1 MKKFSTAFCLAALL
15 STSLS
20 AKNQWRIDSNEEWK
34 AATSQA
40 SELKIENGLA
50 QPQAENA
57 QFSSIIK
64 NFDEKQK
71 LDNIQFK
78 QSAIWDNWEQID
90 DITPPGLGNAYVFL
104 PVAPGDYYILAMP
117 PKPKIEYPK
126 GLDKKEKKAFLN
138 KYYKENSEKKPN
150 GGYHSWHSTDLKS
163 WTHCGPVSKSRWVTT
178 AEYADG
184 KFYIYYDEP
193 NDQDPHL
200 IIDTDLKDGKIGQV
214 MGKVF
219 DDPTHGS
226 DIAAF
231 RDEDGTFHLIYE
243 DWSPINA
250 RENAWDSPLAG
261 RVSSPDGIK
270 GFTFGQ
276 HPNII
281 DHRTTPTGKKGTFNH
296 GATKAVNGTGILEY
310 EIHEPKQNAYGDYS
324 MIKIGEDYHLFGDYD
339 PADHSQKM
347 KMGRFTGND
356 LNKEFT
362 WSGSIGDGFHPDPS
376 VGFAEGKFYAVMQ
389 KETDFVSSGPWLDG
403 LEVRAGADSNGD
415 GKVDQWTD
423 WQKIKENYTQKP
435 GFARIVDVDPA
446 TLDCSSLPASQ
457 SFQFEFRTTGIHNK
471 LKDQLIHPVLDRVE
485 VNFK

>member
-1 MKKFSTAFCLAALL
+1 MNKFSSSLCLAALL

-20 AKNQWRIDSNEEWK
+20 AKNNWRIDSNDEWK

-40 SELKIENGLA
+40 TELKIDQGLV
-50 QPQAENA
+50 QPQAKNA

-64 NFDEKQK
+64 TFDEKQK
-71 LDNIQFK
+71 LDTIQFK
-78 QSAIWDNWEQID
+78 QSPIWDNWEQID
-90 DITPPGLGNAYVFL
+90 DITPKGLGNAYVFL
-104 PVAPGDYYILAMP
+104 PVAPGDYYILAQP
-117 PKPKIEYPK
+117 PRPKVTYPK
-126 GLDKKEKKAFLN
+126 GLSKTEKKKFLN
-138 KYYKENSEKKPN
+138 KYYKENPDKKPS
-150 GGYHSWHSTDLKS
+150 GGYDAWHSTDLKS
-163 WTHCGPVSKSRWVTT
+163 WTHCGPISKSKWVTT

-200 IIDTDLKDGKIGQV
+200 IIDENLKDGKIGKE

-219 DDPTHGS
+219 DDPSHGS

-250 RENAWDSPLAG
+250 QQNAWDSPLAG
-261 RVSSPDGIK
+261 RVSSPDGIN

-281 DHRTTPTGKKGTFNH
+281 DHRTTPTGKKGTFKH

-324 MIKIGEDYHLFGDYD
+324 VIKIGEDYHIFCDYD
-339 PADHSQKM
+339 PADHSQNM
-347 KMGRFTGND
+347 RMGRFTGND

-362 WSGSIGDGFHPDPS
+362 WSGSMGDGFHPDPS

-389 KETDFVSSGPWLDG
+389 KETDFMSSGPWLDG
-403 LEVRAGADSNGD
+403 VEARAGADSNGD
-415 GKVDQWTD
+415 GKIDQWTD
-423 WQKIKENYTQKP
+423 WQKIKESYSQKP
-435 GFARIVDVDPA
+435 GFARIVDVEVA
-446 TLDCSSLPASQ
+446 SLNCSDLAASQ
-457 SFQFEFRTTGIHNK
+457 SFQFEFRTSGIHNK
-471 LKDQLIHPVLDRVE
+471 LKNEIIHPVIDRVE
-485 VNFK
+485 LNFK